1 MSNKCAQNES
11 PVMALKNESS
21 RQRWELFHRAIAH
34 AKQSNVS
41 AMQDADSTAGE
52 TKRAAPILSIAR

>member
-1 MSNKCAQNES
+1 MSNDLLQSDS
-11 PVMALKNESS
+11 PAASLKNEES

-41 AMQDADSTAGE
+41 AMQEADDSVIEA
-52 TKRAAPILSIAR
+52 KRNAPILSIAR

>member
-1 MSNKCAQNES
+1 MSNKCLQNES
-11 PVMALKNESS
+11 PVVAIKNEAT

-41 AMQDADSTAGE
+41 AMQEAEAGAGKS
-52 TKRAAPILSIAR
+52 KRSGPALSIAN

>member
-1 MSNKCAQNES
+1 MSNKCVQHES
-11 PVMALKNESS
+11 PVTGLKNEAA

-41 AMQDADSTAGE
+41 DLQEAEATATE
-52 TKRAAPILSIAR
+52 PKRSSPVLSIVR